1 MKNHVRVVYDRKKVS
16 AKTGTG
22 KIELSVYLQAG
33 ERKWITV
40 GNAKPNEWMAIAEST
55 TIQSKVTHYEEV
67 IKAMTLLQEDMTI
80 DNFNRHAEVDEL
92 NINQGKV
99 MFKGTDLRQSFVDY
113 CLDRVEKEG
122 LAKNSIKDTKCAFN
136 LVKESGYL
144 KTFADL
150 TKANIIAFD
159 KWLRTCL
166 SDIVVSPR
174 IV

>member
-22 KIELSVYLQAG
+22 KIKLSVYLQAG

-80 DNFNRHAEVDEL
+80 DNFNRHGEVDEL

-99 MFKGTDLRQSFVDY
+99 MFKGTDLR
-113 CLDRVEKEG
+113 
-122 LAKNSIKDTKCAFN
+122 
-136 LVKESGYL
+136 
-144 KTFADL
+144 
-150 TKANIIAFD
+150 
-159 KWLRTCL
+159 
-166 SDIVVSPR
+166 
-174 IV
+174 